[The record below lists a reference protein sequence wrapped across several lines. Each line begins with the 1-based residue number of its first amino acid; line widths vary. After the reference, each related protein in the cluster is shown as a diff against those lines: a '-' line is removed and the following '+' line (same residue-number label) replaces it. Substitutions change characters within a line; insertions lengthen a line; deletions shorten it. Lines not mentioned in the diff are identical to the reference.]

1 VTLGAFCLILPHIQS
16 WDEVI
21 IKASPC
27 CPNSNTSLSS
37 HSIASLEPSLLVVLR
52 NCPGVDWRRQLDS
65 KCLGGEVRGDLGLC
79 DMVNSNGD
87 LEGSGQVWNSIGI
100 IV

>member
-1 VTLGAFCLILPHIQS
+1 MKGKGFL
-16 WDEVI
+16 
-21 IKASPC
+21 
-27 CPNSNTSLSS
+27 
-37 HSIASLEPSLLVVLR
+37 LR

-65 KCLGGEVRGDLGLC
+65 RSLEGKVKGDLGLC
-79 DMVNSNGD
+79 DMVDSDGD